1 MKKCNRCGL
10 EKQTDQFPKNRRICK
25 PCRKEY
31 NFAYKVKNK
40 DRIRNQTLIKEFG
53 ITAEQYDKMHD
64 EQSGLCA
71 ICQNPEQALM
81 FGNKMNLAVDHCHDT
96 GAVRG
101 LLCANCNRG
110 IGLLKDNPEWL
121 RRAAD
126 YIEKGRPEGRP

>member
-25 PCRKEY
+25 PCTAQYLLAWKEK
-31 NFAYKVKNK
+31 NSGKVHGYKLKK
-40 DRIRNQTLIKEFG
+40 HFG
-53 ITAEQYDKMHD
+53 ISHREYEKLREQ
-64 EQSGLCA
+64 QNGVCA
-71 ICQNPEQALM
+71 ICQQPEQILM
-81 FGNKMNLAVDHCHDT
+81 FGKKMRLAVDHCHDT

-126 YIEKGRPEGRP
+126 YIEKDRPEGRS